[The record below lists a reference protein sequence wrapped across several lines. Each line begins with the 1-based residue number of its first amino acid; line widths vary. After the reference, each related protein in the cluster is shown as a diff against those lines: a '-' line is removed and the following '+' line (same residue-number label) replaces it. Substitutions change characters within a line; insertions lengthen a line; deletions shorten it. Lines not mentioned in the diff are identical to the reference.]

1 MPVTLLDAN
10 TPRILL
16 YVDLNQLLIKIIDII
31 NCVFNLI
38 LSSFPEY
45 INQNES
51 LMSSM
56 TNPKY
61 QHPGPPRTIPHSSS
75 ALDETEEEYLNC
87 FKSPAAAAAAPPE
100 YLNTSH
106 TQLLSRQPFFSVQ
119 GFNPQNS
126 MNNPDYQQDFCPL
139 ELKTHTNGHL
149 PAAEN
154 AEYMGL
160 EVH

>member
-1 MPVTLLDAN
+1 MDCLQN
-10 TPRILL
+10 CIL
-16 YVDLNQLLIKIIDII
+16 
-31 NCVFNLI
+31 FP
-38 LSSFPEY
+38 PEY
-45 INQNES
+45 INQNGS
-51 LMSSM
+51 LSNM
-56 TNPKY
+56 TNPIY
-61 QHPGPPRTIPHSSS
+61 QHPGPPRTLPHSSS

-87 FKSPAAAAAAPPE
+87 FKSPVSPGAAPPE

-106 TQLLSRQPFFSVQ
+106 TQLLSSHSFFGIH

-126 MNNPDYQQDFCPL
+126 MDNPDYQQDFCPL
-139 ELKTHTNGHL
+139 KLKTHKNGHL

>member
-1 MPVTLLDAN
+1 M
-10 TPRILL
+10 
-16 YVDLNQLLIKIIDII
+16 
-31 NCVFNLI
+31 

-45 INQNES
+45 MNQNNS
-51 LMSSM
+51 LMSNM
-56 TNPKY
+56 NNPIY
-61 QHPGPPRTIPHSSS
+61 QHPGPPRTLPHTSS

-87 FKSPAAAAAAPPE
+87 FKSPATAAPPE

-106 TQLLSRQPFFSVQ
+106 TQLLSSQPFFSMR

-126 MNNPDYQQDFCPL
+126 INNPDYQQDFCPL

-154 AEYMGL
+154 AEYKGL